1 MAVEQRKCP
10 WSNWTVHLKTIAI
23 VNVMLCIFYK
33 KKKSTNKGASQQ
45 GLSQSRARLCCW
57 PYSAPSA
64 KSRMCGCTL
73 EEILAPLL
81 MDTTYGRALM
91 VTGKSGFWGQLY
103 SPFCSDDPWEIIPIS
118 SMLTYSGSYHKCW
131 AIVQEE
137 GWTMLAQRKSPW
149 FKAVSGRSTCG
160 WAVDST
166 YLFFTSSPV
175 LLVLKTYSEQ
185 SSSDTGYL
193 QIA

>member
-1 MAVEQRKCP
+1 
-10 WSNWTVHLKTIAI
+10 
-23 VNVMLCIFYK
+23 MLCYAYFTIK
-33 KKKSTNKGASQQ
+33 KKVQTGAPV
-45 GLSQSRARLCCW
+45 SRVSARAGQD
-57 PYSAPSA
+57 SAVGHRMP
-64 KSRMCGCTL
+64 RMCGCTL

-91 VTGKSGFWGQLY
+91 VTGKSEFWGQLY
-103 SPFCSDDPWEIIPIS
+103 PPLCSDDPQEIIPIS
-118 SMLTYSGSYHKCW
+118 SMLTYSGRYHKCW
-131 AIVQEE
+131 AIAQEE

-149 FKAVSGRSTCG
+149 FKAVLGGSTCG

-166 YLFFTSSPV
+166 SFLFTSSPV

-185 SSSDTGYL
+185 SSSDAGYL